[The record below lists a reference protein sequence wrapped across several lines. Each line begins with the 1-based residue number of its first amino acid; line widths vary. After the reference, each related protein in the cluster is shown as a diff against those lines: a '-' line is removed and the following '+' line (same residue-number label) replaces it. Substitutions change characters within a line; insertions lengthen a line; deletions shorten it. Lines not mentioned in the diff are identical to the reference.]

1 LGVAVGNFVADG
13 NTVWLRVT
21 SNEWVGSVAVGVL
34 TRDTDFESDHVSE
47 ADAWAVA
54 WETLTESLG
63 VLEGSLE
70 TVTEGLAEGD
80 RVSSNEV
87 EMLYDADALR
97 VKKLPLNSC
106 EKDDVG
112 VGVRINVDDPVRSGE
127 VDMDVVPLVLSDG
140 VEELEWEAESS
151 SVAEGESDADTE
163 GIAVSVTDRVP
174 GERLPVSVTSVDSVS
189 VIVWLIWS
197 ESE

>member
-1 LGVAVGNFVADG
+1 
-13 NTVWLRVT
+13 
-21 SNEWVGSVAVGVL
+21 
-34 TRDTDFESDHVSE
+34 
-47 ADAWAVA
+47 
-54 WETLTESLG
+54 

-140 VEELEWEAESS
+140 VEELE
-151 SVAEGESDADTE
+151 
-163 GIAVSVTDRVP
+163 
-174 GERLPVSVTSVDSVS
+174 
-189 VIVWLIWS
+189 
-197 ESE
+197 